1 MGFVFL
7 VPTVYTIRY
16 QCFEESGNVLLPSFG
31 EDVPNDA
38 NAFASNLPVEDDDDD
53 GDDFGGEEE
62 KARTKTSS
70 GGEEEEDEDD
80 EGAGWMET
88 LERGVGGGV
97 LVSRDSWMCVEGEEA
112 GRGRGTGRDGT
123 GGEARSIGVGCPV
136 TSVLFK
142 ETAQEPAR
150 GRRGDAVVV
159 VGDFGTLGATGRLAR
174 ARVDGV
180 HRGGDARLLALV
192 APVKFGAVFV
202 GQSGPERGRDLEVYV
217 ASDAKI

>member
-80 EGAGWMET
+80 EKEPIRNRSSNDSLDYNLPQADASMPCGGQPKDCLLYTSPSPRDAT
-88 LERGVGGGV
+88 L
-97 LVSRDSWMCVEGEEA
+97 SRMPSSA
-112 GRGRGTGRDGT
+112 
-123 GGEARSIGVGCPV
+123 
-136 TSVLFK
+136 
-142 ETAQEPAR
+142 
-150 GRRGDAVVV
+150 
-159 VGDFGTLGATGRLAR
+159 
-174 ARVDGV
+174 
-180 HRGGDARLLALV
+180 
-192 APVKFGAVFV
+192 
-202 GQSGPERGRDLEVYV
+202 
-217 ASDAKI
+217 